1 VGEID
6 REEDEMKLDDN
17 IRVTLDD
24 RDLTLRDALSAVEGI
39 VLAEDRPDVV
49 LLDLS
54 KHATI
59 GEILR
64 ARPNAAVLVFA
75 GPDDDRSLLAALRAG
90 ARGYLPRSSGA
101 DDVVRA
107 IRELAGGG
115 AFFGAPIADRL
126 AELLAGIRDQFP
138 YLEFTKRE
146 RDVLDLVADG
156 LTNSA
161 IASRLALA
169 PKTIRN
175 LMSTIFAK
183 LHVSSR
189 AEAIERS
196 RDFGFGRQVAAAICS
211 A

>member
-1 VGEID
+1 
-6 REEDEMKLDDN
+6 MPLDDN

-24 RDLTLRDALSAVEGI
+24 RDLTLRSALSAVEGI
-39 VLAEDRPDVV
+39 TLAADRPDVV
-49 LLDLS
+49 LLDLAE
-54 KHATI
+54 HATI
-59 GEILR
+59 GTVLR
-64 ARPNAAVLVFA
+64 GNPGATVLVFA
-75 GPDDDRSLLAALRAG
+75 SPDDDRSLLAALRAG
-90 ARGYLPRSSGA
+90 ARGYVAKSSGV
-101 DDVVRA
+101 DEVVRA

-126 AELLAGIRDQFP
+126 ASLLAGTRDHFP

-156 LTNSA
+156 LTNAA
-161 IASRLALA
+161 IASRLELA

-175 LMSTIFAK
+175 LTSTIFAK

>member
-1 VGEID
+1 
-6 REEDEMKLDDN
+6 MKLDDN

-24 RDLTLRDALSAVEGI
+24 RDLTLRSALAAVEGI
-39 VLAEDRPDVV
+39 TLADDRPDVV

-54 KHATI
+54 AHTTI
-59 GEILR
+59 GGILR
-64 ARPNAAVLVFA
+64 ATPSATVLVFA

-90 ARGYLPRSSGA
+90 ARGYVAKCSGV
-101 DDVVRA
+101 DEVVRA

-126 AELLAGIRDQFP
+126 AGLLAGTRDHFP

-156 LTNSA
+156 LANSA
-161 IASRLALA
+161 IASRLELA

-175 LMSTIFAK
+175 LTSTIFAK